1 MNQREL
7 ISKLKQGD
15 GSAFE
20 QAIAQWQ
27 DLVYNTALGLVQE
40 STEAEDITQEV
51 FIQLYQSVSGFRE
64 EALLSTWLYRVTVNK
79 SLDSIRRNRT
89 KKRLGLIGKLI
100 GIEAYEEPDTF
111 YHPGV
116 QLEQKE
122 NAARLLDAIRRLP
135 DLQRVAFT
143 LQKMEGLSQ
152 QEIADVMEKSI
163 DSVESLLKRAR
174 QQLKKILID
183 TND

>member
-7 ISKLKQGD
+7 ISKLKQGN

-40 STEAEDITQEV
+40 TTEAEDIAQEV
-51 FIQLYQSVSGFRE
+51 FIQLYQSATGFRE
-64 EALLSTWLYRVTVNK
+64 EASLSTWLYRVTINK

-89 KKRLGLIGKLI
+89 RKRLGLIGKLV
-100 GIEAYEEPDTF
+100 GLEAYEEPGTF
-111 YHPGV
+111 HHPGV

-122 NAARLLDAIRRLP
+122 NAARLFEAIRLLP
-135 DLQRVAFT
+135 DQQRVAFT
-143 LQKMEGLSQ
+143 LQKLEGLSM
-152 QEIADVMEKSI
+152 QEIAEVMQKSP

-174 QQLKKILID
+174 QQLKKELTGTTD
-183 TND
+183 